1 MADGSI
7 TIDFLLNDQ
16 TGPQFDKFKQK
27 AADTGAEG
35 YKSAKKPFDEPI
47 VAKLDAQ
54 AKKQGINNFKQL
66 LNELPKEKQTEL
78 LAKAEKGQI
87 IDFENELRKMPSKVV
102 TKVELND
109 NASTSLR
116 SLKSEAKSVS
126 EHFQTLKEVLAGT
139 FAANIISS
147 GIGAITSG
155 LHEAVKAGMEF
166 NKEQDTMK
174 TVWHSLTEE
183 APQDGKVLVD
193 YINDMSQHS
202 IYAAESINKMAQ
214 SFYHVH
220 SNVDETKR
228 WTDSFV
234 ALGSTMH
241 MTNDQLSEAG
251 EMFAKIVAGGKASQ
265 EDLNVMINRFP
276 MFGEAIQ
283 KATGKS
289 MAQLQ
294 EMSTK
299 GQLSAKEFTEALDYL
314 GNKYKGGTSEA
325 MTSMMGMSMYLHSRL
340 EKLSGDVMKSSF
352 NMSKSATSALQKI
365 TSDKAMEG
373 YAKTI
378 SSAMSVALNGISK
391 LIVYITDHAKDITSS
406 LGSIVKIGGEL
417 TGGAWSVFSGI
428 IKGIGSAFGGMT
440 GKGKESGDA
449 LHGVANALKA
459 IADHQQA
466 IKTIGSIIAAAF
478 VVSKLAAFVKGVKEV
493 NETLKI
499 TTGIKSFYNGVK
511 TLGSNIKATG
521 SLMKG
526 FSKTIKESAAIQK
539 VWTSVTKTMI
549 AVQTALN
556 VAWAANPV
564 GIIVL
569 AVAALIAI
577 LVLLYKNVKPFRD
590 FVNGFMKSAGK
601 IFSDF
606 SKSVGNALKDVGK
619 WFTGI
624 GKSISSGLSSAGKA
638 MNSWAKSVGKVFSSI
653 GKTIS
658 NFVKSYVK
666 IFTTFWKTVGKV
678 FEYGLLLIVGIVF
691 LLGKALFKAF
701 EPVFKP
707 IAKLVTSSF
716 KAISKVITD
725 WFKTTQKAWKAGWKV
740 ITDVFTSVWN
750 GLVKFFTPII
760 KWLGKAIDNEIKGIQ
775 KGWDLIWNT
784 ITNLFKSIWN
794 GLVKFFKP
802 IIEWFGD
809 VINETVKAIQKTWDN
824 VWNAISSFFGGIW
837 KWISK
842 TGSDAINGVH
852 DTISS
857 VLDSI
862 GKVWNNMWRSFSDF
876 FGSIWKDIKGFA
888 SDGMNGVLDI
898 INAGV
903 DAIDS
908 VWKFFTGHETSIHH
922 LGHVKFASGGTV
934 GGEDGQ
940 MAMINDG
947 GGSNWKELLQFPN
960 GELKM
965 SNQRNHVLP
974 LPKGTRVYNGEETKQ
989 IMGMAGIQKYANG
1002 GVVGGLIDWGK
1013 GALNNVSSW
1022 IGDKFEAVTSFLK
1035 DPLKNVVNMITK
1047 ATDGM
1052 YSGLHNFGDMAHGVW
1067 DNLYNPIADWFKKGL
1082 EEVKKSMSRSAP
1094 GGAGVERWRSQ
1105 VKDALAATGMPTA
1118 DWAVEKILRQ
1128 IQTESGGNEKITQP
1142 GADPDGDGSGPAIGL
1157 MQTKRSTF
1165 NAFALPGH
1173 GDIFNGYDNLL
1184 SAISYIKAR
1193 YGEGM
1198 SFIGEGHGYANG
1210 GRTNG
1215 VGIVGEVPGEDEWV
1229 TNPNRDSAD
1238 RTIIGSIRETAAKQ
1252 PNSFSAKLSK
1262 VIDGVKTGMNGVGY
1276 QPVVASANNTHTTNG
1291 GNVDLSGD
1299 VNLTI
1304 ELDSG
1309 QIAQATYP
1317 KIKMLQNQDIQL
1329 KAQARGS
1336 IYGNY

>member
-27 AADTGAEG
+27 AADSGAEG

-47 VAKLDAQ
+47 VAKLDVQ
-54 AKKQGINNFKQL
+54 AKKQGIENFKQL
-66 LNELPKEKQTEL
+66 LNELPKKQQTEL
-78 LAKAEKGQI
+78 LARAEKGEV
-87 IDFENELRKMPSKVV
+87 IDFNKELRKIPSKVASQ
-102 TKVELND
+102 VELND
-109 NASTSLR
+109 NASPKMR
-116 SLKSEAKSVS
+116 NIQQEAVNTEKK
-126 EHFQTLKEVLAGT
+126 FGTLKEVIQGT
-139 FAANIISS
+139 FIGNMAFKAFDV
-147 GIGAITSG
+147 GIGLIKGSLDGAISRVDTLNNSTRAYENMGVKAEDAAQANKDLQKAIDGLPTS
-155 LHEAVKAGMEF
+155 LDEAVKGQQLLTASMNNDIGGATKVFRAINDSILGFGGNANQVNEAVIQLSQSFSNGKVDAATWNSMINAGMGPAL
-166 NKEQDTMK
+166 NSLAKIMGK
-174 TVWHSLTEE
+174 T
-183 APQDGKVLVD
+183 
-193 YINDMSQHS
+193 
-202 IYAAESINKMAQ
+202 
-214 SFYHVH
+214 
-220 SNVDETKR
+220 
-228 WTDSFV
+228 
-234 ALGSTMH
+234 
-241 MTNDQLSEAG
+241 AG
-251 EMFAKIVAGGKASQ
+251 ELKDGMS
-265 EDLNVMINRFP
+265 
-276 MFGEAIQ
+276 
-283 KATGKS
+283 TGKI
-289 MAQLQ
+289 
-294 EMSTK
+294 
-299 GQLSAKEFTEALDYL
+299 SAKDFQDALVQLDQ
-314 GNKYKGGTSEA
+314 KGGG
-325 MTSMMGMSMYLHSRL
+325 GMAS
-340 EKLSGDVMKSSF
+340 
-352 NMSKSATSALQKI
+352 LQKI
-365 TSDKAMEG
+365 AKDSTGGIQTSMANMKTAFTRVLANMLDGLQKSGLSKAFDSLTSAIKGTANPMEEAG
-373 YAKTI
+373 KAAGGLLKFLMELIGPLVKITDAFVGAAWGVFYDAI
-378 SSAMSVALNGISK
+378 SGISK
-391 LIVYITDHAKDITSS
+391 AFSELAKGLKITGDNGNPVVNVLKEISKHTDVIKT
-406 LGSIVKIGGEL
+406 LGTIAGIAAASFGAYKLAVFAIEAPMK
-417 TGGAWSVFSGI
+417 AWSLATKAVTGAQWLLNAAMDANPIGLAVMAIVAIGLALYEAYKHFKPFREAVDGFAKFAVKAFNSVVDFFKNDWKEILLFIVNPIAGGFALLYKHNTGFKKFVDGLVKDAKKAFSNIGKAIGSGASAVGKFFSGLTKGFVKGWNTFTKFFGNLA
-428 IKGIGSAFGGMT
+428 KGIGT
-440 GKGKESGDA
+440 
-449 LHGVANALKA
+449 
-459 IADHQQA
+459 
-466 IKTIGSIIAAAF
+466 
-478 VVSKLAAFVKGVKEV
+478 
-493 NETLKI
+493 
-499 TTGIKSFYNGVK
+499 
-511 TLGSNIKATG
+511 
-521 SLMKG
+521 
-526 FSKTIKESAAIQK
+526 
-539 VWTSVTKTMI
+539 
-549 AVQTALN
+549 
-556 VAWAANPV
+556 
-564 GIIVL
+564 
-569 AVAALIAI
+569 
-577 LVLLYKNVKPFRD
+577 VLL
-590 FVNGFMKSAGK
+590 
-601 IFSDF
+601 
-606 SKSVGNALKDVGK
+606 
-619 WFTGI
+619 
-624 GKSISSGLSSAGKA
+624 
-638 MNSWAKSVGKVFSSI
+638 
-653 GKTIS
+653 
-658 NFVKSYVK
+658 
-666 IFTTFWKTVGKV
+666 
-678 FEYGLLLIVGIVF
+678 YGLLLAVGVVVLF
-691 LLGKALFKAF
+691 GKALLKAF

-707 IAKLVTSSF
+707 IAKLVTSAF
-716 KAISKVITD
+716 KAISKVISN

-809 VINETVKAIQKTWDN
+809 VINDTVKAIQKTWDN

-837 KWISK
+837 KWITK
-842 TGSDAINGVH
+842 TGSDAINGIH

-922 LGHVKFASGGTV
+922 LGHVKFASGGMV

-1105 VKDALAATGMPTA
+1105 VVDALKENGMSTES
-1118 DWAVEKILRQ
+1118 WAVDKIMRQ
-1128 IQTESGGNEKITQP
+1128 IATESNGDETVTQGGYTDINTIT
-1142 GADPDGDGSGPAIGL
+1142 GDLAKGL
-1157 MQTKRSTF
+1157 MQTISSTF
-1165 NAFALPGH
+1165 NAYAFPGH
-1173 GDIFNGYDNLL
+1173 GNIFNGYDNLL
-1184 SAISYIKAR
+1184 AAINYIKHT
-1193 YGEGM
+1193 YGPDM
-1198 SFIGEGHGYANG
+1198 PSIGEGHGYANG
-1210 GRTNG
+1210 GRTHGIG
-1215 VGIVGEVPGEDEWV
+1215 VVGEVPGEDEWV
-1229 TNPNRDSAD
+1229 TNPNRPSAD
-1238 RTIIGSIRETAAKQ
+1238 RTIIGSIKETAAKQ
-1252 PNSFSAKLSK
+1252 PNSFSAKLAK
-1262 VIDGVKTGMNGVGY
+1262 VVDNVKSGMNGLGG
-1276 QPVVASANNTHTTNG
+1276 QPIIAGVNSKHPNNG
-1291 GNVDLSGD
+1291 GVDLSGD
-1299 VNLTI
+1299 VNLTV

>member
-27 AADTGAEG
+27 AADAGAEG

-54 AKKQGINNFKQL
+54 AKKQGIENFKQL
-66 LNELPKEKQTEL
+66 LNELPKKQQTEL
-78 LAKAEKGQI
+78 LARAEKGEV
-87 IDFENELRKMPSKVV
+87 IDFTKELRKIPSKVASQ
-102 TKVELND
+102 VELND
-109 NASTSLR
+109 NASPKMR
-116 SLKSEAKSVS
+116 NIQQEAVNTEKK
-126 EHFQTLKEVLAGT
+126 FGTLKEVIQGT
-139 FAANIISS
+139 FIGNMAFKAFDV
-147 GIGAITSG
+147 GIGLIKGSLDGAISRVDTLNNSTRAYENMGVKAEDAAQANKDLQKAIDGLPTS
-155 LHEAVKAGMEF
+155 LDEAVKGQQLLTASMNNDIGGATKVFRAINDSILGFGGNANQVNEAVIQLSQSFSNGKVDAATWNSMINAGMGPAL
-166 NKEQDTMK
+166 NSLAKIMGK
-174 TVWHSLTEE
+174 T
-183 APQDGKVLVD
+183 
-193 YINDMSQHS
+193 
-202 IYAAESINKMAQ
+202 
-214 SFYHVH
+214 
-220 SNVDETKR
+220 
-228 WTDSFV
+228 
-234 ALGSTMH
+234 
-241 MTNDQLSEAG
+241 AG
-251 EMFAKIVAGGKASQ
+251 ELKDGMS
-265 EDLNVMINRFP
+265 
-276 MFGEAIQ
+276 
-283 KATGKS
+283 TGKI
-289 MAQLQ
+289 
-294 EMSTK
+294 
-299 GQLSAKEFTEALDYL
+299 SAKDFQDALVQLDQ
-314 GNKYKGGTSEA
+314 KGGG
-325 MTSMMGMSMYLHSRL
+325 GMAS
-340 EKLSGDVMKSSF
+340 
-352 NMSKSATSALQKI
+352 LQKI
-365 TSDKAMEG
+365 
-373 YAKTI
+373 
-378 SSAMSVALNGISK
+378 
-391 LIVYITDHAKDITSS
+391 AKDS
-406 LGSIVKIGGEL
+406 
-417 TGGAWSVFSGI
+417 TGGIQTSMANMKTAFTRVLADMLDGLQKGGLSQGFDMMTKA
-428 IKGIGSAFGGMT
+428 IKGSSGTMKDFGKQAGKTLGNAF
-440 GKGKESGDA
+440 KY
-449 LHGVANALKA
+449 
-459 IADHQQA
+459 IADHQKDLGKLFGA
-466 IKTIGSIIAAAF
+466 IKDIAGALADGAFSAAKGVIEGIADGFNLLTGNSKSSKDPLKSVADALSAFSKHKETIKVIGGILGGLFVASKVTDFVKALKEMNEVLKITSILSWAVSGPWGLIALAIAAVGLALYEAYKHFKPFREAVDGFAKFAVKAFNSVVDFFKNDWKEILLFIVNPIAGGFALLYKHNTGFKKFVDGLVKDAKKAFSNIGKAIGSGASAVGKF
-478 VVSKLAAFVKGVKEV
+478 FSGLTKGFVKGWNTFTKFVGNLAK
-493 NETLKI
+493 
-499 TTGIKSFYNGVK
+499 GIG
-511 TLGSNIKATG
+511 T
-521 SLMKG
+521 
-526 FSKTIKESAAIQK
+526 
-539 VWTSVTKTMI
+539 
-549 AVQTALN
+549 
-556 VAWAANPV
+556 
-564 GIIVL
+564 
-569 AVAALIAI
+569 
-577 LVLLYKNVKPFRD
+577 VLL
-590 FVNGFMKSAGK
+590 
-601 IFSDF
+601 
-606 SKSVGNALKDVGK
+606 
-619 WFTGI
+619 
-624 GKSISSGLSSAGKA
+624 
-638 MNSWAKSVGKVFSSI
+638 
-653 GKTIS
+653 
-658 NFVKSYVK
+658 
-666 IFTTFWKTVGKV
+666 
-678 FEYGLLLIVGIVF
+678 YGLLLAVGVVVLF
-691 LLGKALFKAF
+691 GKALLKAF

-707 IAKLVTSSF
+707 IAKLVTSAF
-716 KAISKVITD
+716 KAISKVISN

-809 VINETVKAIQKTWDN
+809 VINDTVKVIQKTWDN

-862 GKVWNNMWRSFSDF
+862 GKVWNSMWRSFSDF